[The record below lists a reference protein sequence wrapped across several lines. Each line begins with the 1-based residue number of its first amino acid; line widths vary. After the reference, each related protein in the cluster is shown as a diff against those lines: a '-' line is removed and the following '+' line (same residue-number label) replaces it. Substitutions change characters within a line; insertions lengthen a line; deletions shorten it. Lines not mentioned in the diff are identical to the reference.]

1 MLPKVFDENSAQ
13 VKTDALIKPHEE
25 LAKELFAVFDGEINP
40 PLSNYLDRFN
50 FALMST
56 LNMHFDQS
64 TDPALADVCIG
75 TERSLFTRTDEL
87 ILRGN
92 RAKLGEVGYLEG
104 KLKRNR
110 DAYDFVAMRR
120 DLSIGLMM
128 VIVLGSLSKT
138 TDPFLPSEKL
148 FKDIKIPF
156 FTLHFKLGKNEI
168 LISEFYLQGES
179 GQVYYQDYRVSVGEN
194 GLSFV
199 NMGGIY
205 SYDGYE
211 NPKSQL
217 IFDSLEKFKQ
227 WFDENQVYEKY
238 RVQEKKVYEKL
249 RKAWLRDLA
258 GDEESRV
265 TTI

>member
-1 MLPKVFDENSAQ
+1 MPLKVFDDDPAQ
-13 VKTDALIKPHEE
+13 VKPDDLIKPQEE
-25 LAKELFAVFDGEINP
+25 LVKELFAVFDGEIKP
-40 PLSNYLDRFN
+40 PLSNYMDRFN

-56 LNMHFDQS
+56 LNMHFAQS
-64 TDPALADVCIG
+64 TDPVLAAVCLG
-75 TERSLFTRTDEL
+75 KERSLFTRTDEL

-92 RAKLGEVGYLEG
+92 RNNLGEVEYLEG
-104 KLKRNR
+104 NLKRNR

-120 DLSIGLMM
+120 DLSVGLMM
-128 VIVLGSLSKT
+128 LIVLGSLSKI
-138 TDPFLPSEKL
+138 TDPFLPSEKQ

-156 FTLHFKLGKNEI
+156 FTLHFKLGKNEV
-168 LISEFYLQGES
+168 LISEFYNQGES

-199 NMGGIY
+199 NMGGVY
-205 SYDGYE
+205 SYDGFE

-227 WFDENQVYEKY
+227 WFDENHVYEQY

-249 RKAWLRDLA
+249 RKAWLRDLP
-258 GDEESRV
+258 GYE
-265 TTI
+265 